1 MKPSEE
7 IKRYSSEENKACLL
21 WLISQYHMQSNWP
34 FVAKCS
40 FSGKYP
46 NNHRVWAPTP
56 EGLILYANRDKL
68 LTLKGA

>member
-7 IKRYSSEENKACLL
+7 IKKYSSEENKACLL

-40 FSGKYP
+40 FTGEKYP

-56 EGLILYANRDKL
+56 EV
-68 LTLKGA
+68 